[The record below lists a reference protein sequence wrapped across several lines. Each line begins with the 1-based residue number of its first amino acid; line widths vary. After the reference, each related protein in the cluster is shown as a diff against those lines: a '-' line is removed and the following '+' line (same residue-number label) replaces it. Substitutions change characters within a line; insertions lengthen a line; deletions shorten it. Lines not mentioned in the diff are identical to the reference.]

1 MAITLNVFF
10 HSKNVVKRYLI
21 REISNRKCAI
31 IFSGASTFPG
41 LRKFIVEQSK
51 TRVRCLLHIA
61 LHGLA
66 ASGCAG
72 GGNDSF
78 KAFGLQHEKT
88 FII

>member
-1 MAITLNVFF
+1 MISVIGNVP
-10 HSKNVVKRYLI
+10 LL
-21 REISNRKCAI
+21 
-31 IFSGASTFPG
+31 FSGASTFPG
-41 LRKFIVEQSK
+41 LRKFIVDQSN

-78 KAFGLQHEKT
+78 RAFGLRHDKT
-88 FII
+88 

>member
-1 MAITLNVFF
+1 MISVIGNVPLF
-10 HSKNVVKRYLI
+10 
-21 REISNRKCAI
+21 
-31 IFSGASTFPG
+31 FSGASTFPG
-41 LRKFIVEQSK
+41 LRKFIVDQSN

-78 KAFGLQHEKT
+78 RAFGLRYDNLTWDVETAFCKAKKGVR
-88 FII
+88 